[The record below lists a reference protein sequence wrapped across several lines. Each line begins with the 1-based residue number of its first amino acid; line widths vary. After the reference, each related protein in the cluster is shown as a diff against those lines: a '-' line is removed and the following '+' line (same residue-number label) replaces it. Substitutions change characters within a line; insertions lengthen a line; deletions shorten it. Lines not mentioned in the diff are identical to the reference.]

1 MDKKE
6 IDEKALRDYPGAE
19 TDAADD
25 NKVTKKE
32 VEQQTCEMNNNP
44 RNTDYQMP

>member
-25 NKVTKKE
+25 NKVTRKE

-44 RNTDYQMP
+44 RNNDLQMP